1 MNPVPIIVGQ
11 QVAQSATDETGLINQ
26 AFKLTILIGLALA
39 IGLGIFLALN
49 LTSVFDGAFDIG
61 RQIIRYVTTPISTVG
76 AIFTGV
82 ISALPFGRGL
92 STYLIKST
100 SGN

>member
-1 MNPVPIIVGQ
+1 MNPVPVIVGQ

-39 IGLGIFLALN
+39 IAAGIFLIMN
-49 LTSVFDGAFDIG
+49 LTTIFDGLLQAGSNAVAFI
-61 RQIIRYVTTPISTVG
+61 TTPISTVG
-76 AIFTGV
+76 AIFTGL

-92 STYLIKST
+92 RLSLLGQL
-100 SGN
+100 GN

>member
-1 MNPVPIIVGQ
+1 MNPVPVIVGQ

-39 IGLGIFLALN
+39 IAAGIFLIMN
-49 LTSVFDGAFDIG
+49 LTTIFDGLLQTGSNVVSFI
-61 RQIIRYVTTPISTVG
+61 TTPISTVG
-76 AIFTGV
+76 AIFTGL

-92 STYLIKST
+92 RLAYLGQL
-100 SGN
+100 GN

>member
-1 MNPVPIIVGQ
+1 MNPVPVIVGQ

-39 IGLGIFLALN
+39 IATGIFLIMN
-49 LTSVFDGAFDIG
+49 LTTIFDGLVGGVSDIVTT
-61 RQIIRYVTTPISTVG
+61 VTTPISTVG
-76 AIFTGV
+76 AIFTGL

-92 STYLIKST
+92 RLASLRQL
-100 SGN
+100 GN

>member
-1 MNPVPIIVGQ
+1 MNPVPVIVGQ

-39 IGLGIFLALN
+39 IATGIFLIMN
-49 LTSVFDGAFDIG
+49 LTTIFDGLVQAGSDTVAFI
-61 RQIIRYVTTPISTVG
+61 TTPISTVG
-76 AIFTGV
+76 AIFTGL

-92 STYLIKST
+92 RLAYLGQL
-100 SGN
+100 GN